1 MKSRLGNILAVSYG
15 QMTNMKQTQ
24 QASAYHTVTTENRNC
39 YTADIQKQPQNKELS
54 YDTSLNKEAPFS
66 IFLKSIPVFYDG
78 MLINI
83 IMLDT

>member
-39 YTADIQKQPQNKELS
+39 YTADIQKQPYNKELS
-54 YDTSLNKEAPFS
+54 YGTSSNKEAPFS
-66 IFLKSIPVFYDG
+66 VFLKKYTRF
-78 MLINI
+78 L
-83 IMLDT
+83 